1 MKKTLYV
8 IPALVLAACATT
20 PESTMSPEELA
31 ECMQPNRRVVVE
43 VVGRT
48 VKPPAKKPAA
58 PPAEAKPEAAAPKPE
73 AAEAKPEA
81 KPKPAKP
88 EFVAFEQ
95 TTYIQGNTAFD
106 PNSASLKEGGKKEV
120 DALLALLK
128 KRAVDVGA
136 IIVQGHTDRLEAARG
151 NKELSEQRARAVKD
165 YLVERGANEKLIF
178 WEGKQDTAPVPVT
191 KFCN

>member
-1 MKKTLYV
+1 
-8 IPALVLAACATT
+8 
-20 PESTMSPEELA
+20 MSPQELS
-31 ECMQPNRRVVVE
+31 ECLQPNRRVVVE

-73 AAEAKPEA
+73 AAAEAKPEA
-81 KPKPAKP
+81 KPKPTKP

-95 TTYIQGNTAFD
+95 TFYIQGNTAFD
-106 PNSASLKEGGKKEV
+106 PDSAALKEGGKKDV
-120 DALLALLK
+120 DALLAVLK
-128 KRAVDVGA
+128 KRGVDVGA
-136 IIVQGHTDRLEAARG
+136 IIVAGHTDRLEAQRA

-178 WEGKQDTAPVPVT
+178 WEGKRDTSPVPVT
-191 KFCN
+191 KFCT